1 MVSGA
6 DEAHA
11 LGVAAAGRDFG
22 NAGAYQGAV
31 VGNEHDVFVFQD
43 LYGADGLAVARAAGD
58 GDDAFGAAPFLRV
71 VGDRGA
77 FAVAVFG
84 DGEDVALFFDDAEGD
99 DTLAVVQVHA
109 AHAGGVAPHAAHAVF
124 VEAHGFAGVGEEH
137 DVAAAVGT
145 GDVHQFVVFAQVDG
159 DDADAARARVFGE
172 RGFFHGAAFG
182 GEDEVLVVGVVA
194 RGEDGVQAF
203 ARLEW
208 QQVHHRFAFG
218 VAPRL
223 RQFVDF
229 EPVDFAAVGEAEHG
243 VVGVGDDELFDEV
256 FVFDR
261 RCRFAF
267 AATALRFVVG
277 ERLRL
282 DVAFVREGDDAVFF
296 GNQVFEREVQVGV
309 EDLGA
314 AHVVELVF
322 DVEQFFFDDGE
333 QALRYLQDFEQGFD
347 FVDDFLEFLD
357 DFVLFE
363 AGQAVQAQVEDGLC
377 LFGGEA
383 VVVAVHAVL
392 FAKAVRA
399 RVFGSGAGEHV
410 HYLSRCPA
418 ACQQRF
424 FGFCR
429 AGGGADE
436 FDDFVDVGKGNGEAF
451 EDVRPFA
458 CLAQLIDAAAG
469 DDFAA
474 VRDEDLQRFFE
485 RQQARLAADQRHHV
499 DAEDDL

>member
-1 MVSGA
+1 M
-6 DEAHA
+6 
-11 LGVAAAGRDFG
+11 
-22 NAGAYQGAV
+22 
-31 VGNEHDVFVFQD
+31 
-43 LYGADGLAVARAAGD
+43 
-58 GDDAFGAAPFLRV
+58 
-71 VGDRGA
+71 
-77 FAVAVFG
+77 
-84 DGEDVALFFDDAEGD
+84 
-99 DTLAVVQVHA
+99 
-109 AHAGGVAPHAAHAVF
+109 
-124 VEAHGFAGVGEEH
+124 
-137 DVAAAVGT
+137 
-145 GDVHQFVVFAQVDG
+145 
-159 DDADAARARVFGE
+159 
-172 RGFFHGAAFG
+172 
-182 GEDEVLVVGVVA
+182 
-194 RGEDGVQAF
+194 
-203 ARLEW
+203 
-208 QQVHHRFAFG
+208 
-218 VAPRL
+218 
-223 RQFVDF
+223 
-229 EPVDFAAVGEAEHG
+229 
-243 VVGVGDDELFDEV
+243 GVGDDELFDEV

-261 RCRFAF
+261 GRRFAF

-296 GNQVFEREVQVGV
+296 GDEVFKREVQVGI

-377 LFGGEA
+377 LFGRE
-383 VVVAVHAVL
+383 VVGVFAHAVL
-392 FAKAVRA
+392 FAEAVRA

-410 HYLSRCPA
+410 HYLSRRPA
-418 ACQQRF
+418 ARQQRF

-436 FDDFVDVGKGNGEAF
+436 FDDFVYVGKGNGEAF
-451 EDVRPFA
+451 QDVRPFA
-458 CLAQLIDAAAG
+458 CLAQFIDAAAG

-485 RQQARLAADQRHHV
+485 RQEARLAANQRHHV
-499 DAEDDL
+499 DAEDDLQLGELEEVVQDDLALLTW